1 MVFSQKE
8 SIEFQVNKAEPGGG
22 GGTVV
27 EGRGG
32 GLNCSICGKGFRR
45 QKALD
50 SHMSVSHPRDNEIEE
65 FSEPEDMMEGL
76 RHVVNIGS
84 GDEEHTENTEKIRCG
99 LKQLVLSKKSRFNPD
114 WLSKTLKN
122 SLWNTNFLR
131 MYC

>member
-1 MVFSQKE
+1 MNKE
-8 SIEFQVNKAEPGGG
+8 VTGVGGG
-22 GGTVV
+22 ATG

-32 GLNCSICGKGFRR
+32 GFTCNICGKVFRR

-84 GDEEHTENTEKIRCG
+84 GDEEHAENTDKIRC
-99 LKQLVLSKKSRFNPD
+99 
-114 WLSKTLKN
+114 
-122 SLWNTNFLR
+122 SL
-131 MYC
+131 